1 MLCPS
6 LSPKTDRPRLQHGLF
21 PLLAAM
27 LICLVI
33 LPPLTLCA
41 EELPATEGPAATL
54 VKQAQV
60 SPNSATLTTDGQIV
74 KYRHFV
80 LPSPPR
86 LVVDIYDVEPAFDE
100 REFPI
105 QNTFRQMR
113 VGIYP
118 DKTRFVFDAP
128 RTVPEHTVVSTGQS
142 LEILWSTVEQ
152 AASEA
157 PPIDNAAQKDP
168 FVLPSEATTDR
179 RTAATRNT
187 TETTQPA
194 TDGGVSLDFTDIE
207 LTDLIK
213 TISELTGRN
222 FVYDDT
228 VKGKV
233 TVITPERMS
242 RDEAYQLFLTV
253 LSLKGFTVIPS
264 GKVHKI
270 IRNKDAKETNLPLLA
285 DGRKTRGEQF
295 VTRLVRLKH
304 IDAET
309 MADRVLAPLVPK
321 TGNIVSYSP
330 ANTLIITDSAANIER
345 LVMII
350 RRLDVPSSVDRL
362 EVITL
367 EFANAEEIAEICST
381 VLSQTGPKASK
392 RSNGKAAEQG
402 ATSRVLPYPRTNS
415 LLVMAS
421 EEDLQT
427 VRHLISRLDQK
438 PIQDRSPINVYY
450 LENADAE
457 KLAETLTRIVAGK
470 KGVIRNSGSQASSTS
485 LSENLSI
492 TADKPTNA
500 LIINGSPEDYE
511 QVREIIAQLDIKR
524 KQVYVET
531 LILELSMDATKQL
544 GASLQGAFEV
554 GDGVVNISS
563 NQGLGPA
570 SLSDFTATDDSSI
583 PSLLGKAIDGILLG
597 GLFNPITV
605 TGADGADIT
614 IPAFSALID
623 ASKTNSDVNILSAP
637 RLLTS
642 DNEEAE
648 IIVGANVPIIT
659 ERLTDTGGSDGLA
672 QSVSVERQDVALTLR
687 FTPQITEGNLVRLN
701 VFQEITGIAQTQ
713 IGDVDSIGPTLTKRL
728 LRNTVL
734 AEDGQTVV
742 LGGLIRSD
750 VQDIVSKVPLLGDI
764 PGLGWLFK
772 HTSKVESKI
781 NLLIF
786 ITPRIIKDKDDLAA
800 VTRRSS
806 RAMEAFRP
814 EGAPP
819 LIPAELLGND
829 LLYAP
834 FESNEPSASS
844 L

>member
-1 MLCPS
+1 MLLPS
-6 LSPKTDRPRLQHGLF
+6 LRPKANRIRLMHMLL
-21 PLLAAM
+21 PLLAVTLLILGM
-27 LICLVI
+27 LQ
-33 LPPLTLCA
+33 PLTVCA
-41 EELPATEGPAATL
+41 EELSATDGPAATL
-54 VKQAQV
+54 VENAQV
-60 SPNSATLTTDGQIV
+60 DQNGATLTTDGQIG
-74 KYRHFV
+74 KYRYFA

-86 LVVDIYDVEPAFDE
+86 LVVDIYDVEPAFAE
-100 REFPI
+100 REFAM
-105 QNTFRQMR
+105 QGAFRQMR

-128 RTVPEHTVVSTGQS
+128 RAVPEHTVVSTGQAI
-142 LEILWSTVEQ
+142 EILWSVDSST
-152 AASEA
+152 AKKPMA
-157 PPIDNAAQKDP
+157 IDNAAQKDP
-168 FVLPSEATTDR
+168 FVLPPEAPVDR
-179 RTAATRNT
+179 RAAGTGNAT
-187 TETTQPA
+187 A
-194 TDGGVSLDFTDIE
+194 TDQPTTPSGVSLDFTDIE
-207 LTDLIK
+207 LADLIK

-233 TVITPERMS
+233 TIITPERIS
-242 RDEAYQLFLTV
+242 RDEAYKLFLTV
-253 LSLKGFTVIPS
+253 LSVKGFTVIPS

-270 IRNKDAKETNLPLLA
+270 IREKDAKETNLPLLA
-285 DGRKTRGEQF
+285 NGRQTNGEQF
-295 VTRLVRLKH
+295 VTRMVRLKH

-309 MADRVLAPLVPK
+309 MANRVLTPLIPK
-321 TGNIVSYSP
+321 TGNIVSYPP

-345 LVMII
+345 LVKII

-362 EVITL
+362 EIISL
-367 EFANAEEIAEICST
+367 EFANAEEVAEICST
-381 VLSQTGPKASK
+381 VLSQTGPKASQGK
-392 RSNGKAAEQG
+392 NGKSAQQG
-402 ATSRVLPYPRTNS
+402 ATSQVLPYPRTNS

-427 VRHLISRLDQK
+427 VRQLVNRLDQK

-457 KLAETLTRIVAGK
+457 KLAETLTHIVAGR
-470 KGVIRNSGSQASSTS
+470 KGVARRVGSQSGSTN
-485 LSENLSI
+485 LSEDISI

-500 LIINGSPEDYE
+500 LIINGSPENYE

-554 GDGVVNISS
+554 GDGIVNIST

-570 SLSDFTATDDSSI
+570 SLSDFTPEDEDSTI

-659 ERLTDTGGSDGLA
+659 ERLTDTGSAGLA

-687 FTPQITEGNLVRLN
+687 FTPQITEGNLVRLK

-772 HTSKVESKI
+772 HTSKIESKI

-806 RAMEAFRP
+806 RAMQAFRP

-829 LLYAP
+829 LLYTP
-834 FESNEPSASS
+834 FEGNEPSASAH
-844 L
+844 

>member
-1 MLCPS
+1 MLLPS
-6 LSPKTDRPRLQHGLF
+6 LRPKTDRPRLFHGLF

-27 LICLVI
+27 LVSLAM
-33 LPPLTLCA
+33 LQPLTACA
-41 EELPATEGPAATL
+41 EELPATEGPAATR
-54 VKQAQV
+54 VEKAQV
-60 SPNSATLTTDGQIV
+60 SPNSVTLTTDGQIV
-74 KYRHFV
+74 KYRYFA

-100 REFPI
+100 REFPM
-105 QNTFRQMR
+105 QGAFRQMR

-128 RTVPEHTVVSTGQS
+128 RAVPEHTVVSTGQS
-142 LEILWSTVEQ
+142 LEILWSTVNGSANESL
-152 AASEA
+152 A
-157 PPIDNAAQKDP
+157 IDNTVKKDP
-168 FVLPSEATTDR
+168 FVLPAEAIVNEP
-179 RTAATRNT
+179 ATVARNT
-187 TETTQPA
+187 TAAAQP
-194 TDGGVSLDFTDIE
+194 TKDSGVSLDFTDIE
-207 LTDLIK
+207 LADLIK

-253 LSLKGFTVIPS
+253 LSVKGFTVIPS

-270 IRNKDAKETNLPLLA
+270 IRNKDAKGSNLPLLA
-285 DGRKTRGEQF
+285 DGRKTSGEQF
-295 VTRLVRLKH
+295 VTRLVRLQH

-309 MADRVLAPLVPK
+309 MASRVLAPLIPK
-321 TGNIVSYSP
+321 TGNIVSYPP

-345 LVMII
+345 LVKII
-350 RRLDVPSSVDRL
+350 HRLDVPSSVDRL

-367 EFANAEEIAEICST
+367 EFANAEEIAKICST

-392 RSNGKAAEQG
+392 GKNGKSTDQG
-402 ATSRVLPYPRTNS
+402 ATSQVLAYPRTNS

-427 VRHLISRLDQK
+427 VRQLVSRLDQK

-457 KLAETLTRIVAGK
+457 KLAETLTHIVAGK
-470 KGVIRNSGSQASSTS
+470 KGVARNGGRQLGFTS
-485 LSENLSI
+485 LSEDISI

-500 LIINGSPEDYE
+500 LIINGSPENYE

-554 GDGVVNISS
+554 GDGIVNIST

-570 SLSDFTATDDSSI
+570 SLSDFSATSEDNST
-583 PSLLGKAIDGILLG
+583 PTLLGKAIDGILLG

-659 ERLTDTGGSDGLA
+659 ERLTDTGSEGLA
-672 QSVSVERQDVALTLR
+672 QAVSVERQDVALTLR
-687 FTPQITEGNLVRLN
+687 FTPQITAGNLVRLN

-772 HTSKVESKI
+772 HTSKIESKI

-806 RAMEAFRP
+806 RAMQAFRP
-814 EGAPP
+814 EDAPP

-829 LLYAP
+829 LLYTP
-834 FESNEPSASS
+834 FEGNEPSASS